1 MVGKDLYGHMCV
13 FLAGGLR
20 TSEGIVYLSITLR
33 MRSCLRP
40 WGGSDAGREEGR
52 GWGCSPRIGS
62 RELQPHLGGVEQ
74 KEVGNDLYEHMCVL

>member
-1 MVGKDLYGHMCV
+1 MVGNDLYGHMCV

-40 WGGSDAGREEGR
+40 WRGSDAGREEGK
-52 GWGCSPRIGS
+52 GLG
-62 RELQPHLGGVEQ
+62 LQP
-74 KEVGNDLYEHMCVL
+74 

>member
-1 MVGKDLYGHMCV
+1 MVGNDLYGHMCV

-40 WGGSDAGREEGR
+40 WGGSDAGWEEGK
-52 GWGCSPRIGS
+52 GLG
-62 RELQPHLGGVEQ
+62 LQP
-74 KEVGNDLYEHMCVL
+74 

>member
-1 MVGKDLYGHMCV
+1 MTKWIGTWLMVLRLESAMVGNDLYGHMCV

-40 WGGSDAGREEGR
+40 WGGSDAGREEEKGL
-52 GWGCSPRIGS
+52 G
-62 RELQPHLGGVEQ
+62 LQP
-74 KEVGNDLYEHMCVL
+74 